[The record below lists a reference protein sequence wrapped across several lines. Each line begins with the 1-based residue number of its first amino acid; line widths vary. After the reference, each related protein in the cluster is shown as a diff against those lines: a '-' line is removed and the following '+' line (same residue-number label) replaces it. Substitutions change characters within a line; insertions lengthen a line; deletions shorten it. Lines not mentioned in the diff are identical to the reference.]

1 MQYVEVAVNL
11 PPVRGTFHYHLPPEL
26 EGRVAPGHL
35 VTVSFGRRRVQGL
48 VVGRPET
55 PEVPETLPIE
65 SIVDP
70 LPVLTPPQLELA
82 RWLARTYRAAPIEC
96 LTVMLPPG
104 LSRPADM
111 LYELTAEP
119 PAGLDPTQDRLVTA
133 LRTRGPLH
141 GRQIERLLPR
151 RRWRPAAEALVRAGV
166 LSRRPVLDPPRVR
179 PRRVR
184 TARLAVPPP
193 RAAEAVRELRAR
205 GRPADIRRAAALQV
219 VLGEDQPVEATW
231 VYAES
236 AANLQDLY
244 WLEKNDLLALGEAEI
259 WRDPLEAVEYVPSEA
274 PELTPD
280 QAAAWQVL
288 EGELRR
294 AAAGLAVPPALLH
307 GVTGSGKTEIY
318 LRAVAETLRLGRR
331 ALVLVPEIALTPQT
345 VRRFLARFPGRVGL
359 LHSGLSD
366 GERYDTWR
374 RCRGGLLDVLI
385 GPRSALFAPLAGLG
399 LIVLDEA
406 HDDSYKEGE
415 RAPRH
420 DARAAAEAY
429 AGLLPALCILGT
441 ATPDVVALHRAGQG
455 ALRLLRL
462 PQRIL
467 SHPLRL
473 DGQARRLGV
482 QPPPRAAQGPALA
495 LGLPPVRVVDM
506 RLELKSGNRSLFS
519 RALQQ
524 ALAETLAAGQQA
536 ILFLNRRGTASFVF
550 CRDCGTAARCP
561 RCEAPLTY
569 HGAHSALLC
578 HHCGHQRR
586 PLRRCPA
593 CGSERIRHFGA
604 GTQRIQS
611 ELEAL
616 HPGVQA
622 LRWDRDTTRAAGA
635 HDVLLAHFAARRAD
649 VLIGTQ
655 MVAKGLDLPLVTLVG
670 VISADTALHLPDYR
684 AAERTFQLLT
694 QVAGRAGRGL
704 LGGRV
709 IVQTFHPD
717 HYAIRAAAAHDLET
731 FYDEEIAQRL
741 RLSYPPFTRLARLVL
756 RLSSESRA
764 RAEAE
769 RLAGALRR
777 QLENEGHPES
787 LIGPAPCYHRRLR
800 GDFRWQ
806 IVLRGP
812 CPAEWIPQPLPEA
825 WTVDIDPVSLL

>member
-1 MQYVEVAVNL
+1 MVFVEVAVNL
-11 PPVRGTFHYHLPPEL
+11 PPVRGTFHYHLPPHL
-26 EGRVAPGHL
+26 QGRVVPGHL
-35 VTVSFGRRRVQGL
+35 VTAAFGRRRVQGL
-48 VVGRPET
+48 VVGLPES
-55 PEVPETLPIE
+55 PAVPDTLPIE
-65 SIVDP
+65 TLVDP
-70 LPVLTPPQLELA
+70 QPVLTPPQLDLA
-82 RWLARTYRAAPIEC
+82 RWLAHAYRAALIDC
-96 LTVMLPPG
+96 LTIMLPPG

-111 LYELTAEP
+111 LYELAAPPPAEP
-119 PAGLDPTQDRLVTA
+119 DPIQARLLAA
-133 LRTRGPLH
+133 LRARGSLH
-141 GRQIERLLPR
+141 GRQIDRLLPR
-151 RRWRPAAEALVRAGV
+151 RRWRPSAEALVRAGV
-166 LSRRPVLDPPRVR
+166 LTRRPVLDPPRVR

-193 RAAEAVRELRAR
+193 QASEAVQDLR
-205 GRPADIRRAAALQV
+205 GRGKPADLRRAAALQV
-219 VLGEDQPVEATW
+219 VLGERQPVEATW

-236 AANLQDLY
+236 GANLQDLY
-244 WLEKNDLLALGEAEI
+244 WLEQRDLLALGEAEI

-274 PELTPD
+274 PDLTPD
-280 QAAAWQVL
+280 QAAVWQVL
-288 EGELRR
+288 EGDVRR
-294 AAAGLAVPPALLH
+294 AAAGQALPPALLH

-318 LRAVAETLRLGRR
+318 LRAVAEALRLGRR
-331 ALVLVPEIALTPQT
+331 ALVLVPEIALTPQI

-359 LHSGLSD
+359 LHSGLSE

-374 RCRGGLLDVLI
+374 RCRSGLLDVVI
-385 GPRSALFAPLAGLG
+385 GPRSALFAPLRDLG

-406 HDDSYKEGE
+406 HDDSYKEHE
-415 RAPRH
+415 RPPRH

-429 AGLLPALCILGT
+429 AGLLPALCLLGS
-441 ATPDVVALHRAGQG
+441 ATPDVVTLHRAGQG

-467 SHPLRL
+467 GHHARL
-473 DGQARRLGV
+473 EGQARRLGV
-482 QPPPRAAQGPALA
+482 RPPARAPLGEARA

-519 RALQQ
+519 RPLQK
-524 ALAETLAAGQQA
+524 ALAETLAAGHQA
-536 ILFLNRRGTASFVF
+536 ILLLNRRGTASFVF

-569 HGAHSALLC
+569 HGAQSALLC

-586 PLRRCPA
+586 PLTRCPA
-593 CGSERIRHFGA
+593 CGSARIRHFGA
-604 GTQRIQS
+604 GTQRIQT

-616 HPGVQA
+616 HPGVHS
-622 LRWDRDTTRAAGA
+622 LRWDRDTTRAAGS
-635 HDVLLAHFAARRAD
+635 HDILLAHFAARRAD

-670 VISADTALHLPDYR
+670 VVSADTALHLPDYR
-684 AAERTFQLLT
+684 APERTFQLLT

-717 HYAIRAAAAHDLET
+717 HYAIRAAAAHDLQA
-731 FYDEEIAQRL
+731 FYDAEIAL
-741 RLSYPPFTRLARLVL
+741 RRQLAYPPFTRLVRLVV
-756 RLSSESRA
+756 RLPSAARA

-769 RLAGALRR
+769 RVAAALRR
-777 QLENEGHPES
+777 RLAVEGHADA
-787 LIGPAPCYHRRLR
+787 LIGPAPCFHRRLR
-800 GDFRWQ
+800 GDDRWQ

-812 CPAEWIPQPLPEA
+812 RPAEWIPEDLSEA